1 MNERDNAQL
10 TESGTANK
18 AVQAKMRK
26 LPLFIFMLV
35 IAAIWLLPIIAT
47 FLIAFKS
54 PADFIS
60 SKFYELPK
68 QFFLMNNLNK
78 AFEYYR
84 FYINMY
90 NSFIYAIVGTLGCI
104 IAASLAGFSI
114 EKLRPKFNFL
124 LFMIIYSGTIFPFQM
139 YLIPLYKIYNT
150 VGLYNTQLGM
160 NLLYTAICTPFALF
174 VFRGYYQ
181 TIDDSLIEAAKID
194 GCGPIRMY
202 LKIFLPLLKVPIA
215 VVAVFQGMWIWND
228 LLFGMVL
235 SQTDEIRPI
244 MVAITSMAGSGG
256 GNVPL
261 LMTGVIF
268 TSIPTILLFIA
279 LRKYFIQGYTFS

>member
-1 MNERDNAQL
+1 MNVINIEML
-10 TESGTANK
+10 ESEEVNK
-18 AVQAKMRK
+18 TFRSKIRK
-26 LPLFIFMLV
+26 LPLFIGLLLMSC
-35 IAAIWLLPIIAT
+35 IWLLPIVVTLI
-47 FLIAFKS
+47 IAFKS
-54 PADFIS
+54 PADFIN

-68 QFFLMNNLNK
+68 QFFLIDNLKK

-90 NSFIYAIVGTLGCI
+90 NSFIYSIVGTVGCI
-104 IAASLAGFSI
+104 IVASLAGFSI

-150 VGLYNTQLGM
+150 IGLYNTKLGM

-194 GCGPIRMY
+194 GCGPLGIY

-268 TSIPTILLFIA
+268 TSIPTILLFIG
-279 LRKYFIQGYTFS
+279 LRKYFIQGYTFG